1 MQKFIDKLTVWSE
14 KLSQSFFLKVIMG
27 GFMVI
32 LPLTMIGSFAS
43 LINGIT
49 WAPIQG
55 FLAASGVGA
64 VLSAIYQFTIGSMAL
79 FLAFSMGHSAGEQLE
94 LKKQSISIG
103 VVTLV
108 CFLVL
113 TPYEVGQFG
122 GGILPMDWTG
132 ATGMFSSIVCGFITA
147 GVFKFCLDKNIA
159 IKLPKQVPPMVS
171 NQFTAI
177 IPALFSILI
186 AGIARYVMAL
196 TPFASF
202 HNFIYTIIGLPHRGL
217 GSNIFGAFVLFT
229 CCAFLWFFG
238 IHGGMIVMNM
248 LMLVFTPLQ
257 MENLAAYQA
266 GQPLPNMVT
275 GQFISIGTGSL
286 VILCIILSMCKSK
299 TATSVAKLAIIPSFF
314 GIDEPAYFGLPMIMN
329 PIFFIPWVLVS
340 NILSVFGTY
349 LLNLTGLLPY
359 ASGASIGYNLPFFV
373 TNFVSFGWKG
383 VVWGFVFFAL
393 DFAICI
399 PFVKAYDRQMLKR
412 EAEMEAQENA

>member
-1 MQKFIDKLTVWSE
+1 
-14 KLSQSFFLKVIMG
+14 
-27 GFMVI
+27 
-32 LPLTMIGSFAS
+32 
-43 LINGIT
+43 
-49 WAPIQG
+49 
-55 FLAASGVGA
+55 
-64 VLSAIYQFTIGSMAL
+64 
-79 FLAFSMGHSAGEQLE
+79 
-94 LKKQSISIG
+94 
-103 VVTLV
+103 
-108 CFLVL
+108 
-113 TPYEVGQFG
+113 
-122 GGILPMDWTG
+122 
-132 ATGMFSSIVCGFITA
+132 
-147 GVFKFCLDKNIA
+147 
-159 IKLPKQVPPMVS
+159 
-171 NQFTAI
+171 
-177 IPALFSILI
+177 
-186 AGIARYVMAL
+186 
-196 TPFASF
+196 
-202 HNFIYTIIGLPHRGL
+202 
-217 GSNIFGAFVLFT
+217 
-229 CCAFLWFFG
+229 
-238 IHGGMIVMNM
+238 MIVMNM